1 MHTVKRN
8 TAAGARDKA
17 RQRVFI
23 TGVSSGIG
31 EALAQLHL
39 HNGHTVFGTSRRQ
52 PYALMDHPNFHFRPF
67 DLSRPSEM
75 GQLFKDDF
83 AGLLE
88 QGVDRVFLNAGVSGN
103 VPGRGAEFS
112 LDELQHV
119 LNVNVL
125 ANKAMLDL
133 LLSAAQRPA
142 TCVLSASMAGVRFRA
157 GTLPYS
163 LSKAALAAL
172 GGVYAEEN
180 PQVFFAV
187 LGLCNVDTGL
197 SRQVSFSQRTA
208 DFADLK
214 ALQQRALA
222 PGYMVSPAQRAQDM
236 LAVIDAPDAYGI
248 KSGIF
253 VDMRTALA
261 DQRKASQPLSQAE

>member
-1 MHTVKRN
+1 MHTVTRN
-8 TAAGARDKA
+8 PTAESREKA
-17 RQRVFI
+17 SLRVFI

-31 EALAQLHL
+31 EALALLHL
-39 HNGHTVFGTSRRQ
+39 QNGHTVFGTSRRQ
-52 PYALMDHPNFHFRPF
+52 PYGLMDYPDFHFRSF
-67 DLSRPSEM
+67 DLSRPSAMDE
-75 GQLFKDDF
+75 LFEDNF
-83 AGLLE
+83 ASVLE

-133 LLSAAQRPA
+133 VLSSSRRPT

-214 ALQQRALA
+214 SLQQRALA
-222 PGYMVSPAQRAQDM
+222 PGYMVSPAQRAKDM

-261 DQRKASQPLSQAE
+261 DHQKAHSPLSQA